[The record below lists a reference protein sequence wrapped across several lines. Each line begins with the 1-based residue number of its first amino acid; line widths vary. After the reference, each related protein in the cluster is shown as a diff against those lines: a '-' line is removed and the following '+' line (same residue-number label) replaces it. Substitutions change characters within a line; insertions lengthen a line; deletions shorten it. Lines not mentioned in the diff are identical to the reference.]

1 MVRPLHSCRFLPDA
15 HRGFT
20 LIELMV
26 VVAIVAVLAA
36 VAMPAYFDTVRK
48 SRRADAIS
56 QLSAIAQRQE
66 NWRSNNPLYTTN
78 LGSLG
83 INASTTHYSY
93 AVTVANASSA
103 VAYTATATRT
113 GSQTSDTK
121 CGNLSLAASAGQF
134 TYGSTGTLPS
144 ARCWER

>member
-1 MVRPLHSCRFLPDA
+1 
-15 HRGFT
+15 
-20 LIELMV
+20 MV
-26 VVAIVAVLAA
+26 VVAIVAILAA
-36 VAMPAYFDTVRK
+36 VALPAYFDSVRK

-66 NWRSNNPLYTTN
+66 NWRGNNPTYTTN

-83 INASTTHYSY
+83 INASTTYYSY
-93 AVTVANASSA
+93 AVTVATASSG

-113 GSQTSDTK
+113 GSQTSDAK
-121 CGNLSLAASAGQF
+121 CGDLSLQANVGQF
-134 TYGSTGTLPS
+134 TYGATGPLGS